1 MKQEETKEAECK
13 TAPAEMLNE
22 LSGNLTTETIE
33 TEAPQTSCASTP
45 RDTESQTSGE
55 SEPSAAEESDKSDG
69 SDGSDGAGR
78 SEREKTAAEKELAEM
93 IESAGAE
100 AVLDIIKGNRNM
112 IIDRLIAEAKAE
124 QKRRVMPSGI
134 SSAKKATTIFDIAA
148 FA

>member
-33 TEAPQTSCASTP
+33 TEAPQASCASTP

-55 SEPSAAEESDKSDG
+55 SEPSAAEESDK

>member
-13 TAPAEMLNE
+13 TASAEMLNE

-33 TEAPQTSCASTP
+33 TEAPQASCASTP

-55 SEPSAAEESDKSDG
+55 SEPSAAEESDK
-69 SDGSDGAGR
+69 SDGAGR